1 MNLQFQPKFWNVC
14 SSKSFVL
21 APGLMLISLL
31 LQLRVFSQSELATLT
46 GVVTDSSG
54 AVLTNVEVTVTNT
67 GTNLSKS
74 STTNESGR
82 YFLPGLKPGL
92 YSVSASLAGFKKYM
106 NAAVTLQVNQTA
118 RLDMTLDVGEISQE
132 VTVSAEAPLLETETS
147 SRGAVIDGR
156 KIVEL
161 PLNGRDYNQLALLS
175 PGVLNTTPRMQSI
188 GFKGAFNVNGNR
200 AFSNAFQLD
209 GVDNVSYS
217 NSFRGINMQVVQP
230 SVEAL
235 QEFKIQTNAYSA
247 EFGRSSGALVN
258 AVIKSGTN
266 DIHGSAYE
274 FHRNDNLDAANFFSN
289 RSGAAKPFRLRNQ
302 FGGTIGG
309 PIVSNRTFFFGDYEG
324 LRDRAGVVRLSSVP
338 QPIWKRGL
346 FTIPIFNPYNAADT
360 GQDFRQPA
368 TPDCNEGNGNC
379 WIIPQNLIDPV
390 GQRIVDVNPN
400 PNTGAPGQIDNN
412 FVNIPIERNRQ
423 DQFDVRVDHQ
433 FSTSL
438 NVFGRYSFVDSTF
451 LRPGPRPG
459 LSEGSFNDTF
469 GTALSRSQGVA
480 IGATWVLRPTLV
492 NEIRFGFSRGNYF
505 TRPPN
510 FDSGCPEQAIGLQGS
525 VTEED
530 ICGGIPVTNPPGGTL
545 RRIGRTTSVPQFQTP
560 RSYNLRD
567 SYAWSRGNHGMKFG
581 GELIHVQTGIRD
593 VSALIGNFTYSG
605 RFSGQNGQYQ
615 GGIADLLL
623 GFPTRYQQDSD
634 TTFNQW
640 QKIWSL
646 FAQDDWKVNSKLT
659 LNYGLR
665 YEFSTP
671 PRERDFQAANFDLAT
686 QTYINA
692 KEGSLFD
699 HSLVHPDYNNFAPR
713 FGFAYSPL
721 NRWVLRGAYGIF
733 YNHTNRSGREGLLG
747 FNFPFIIL
755 ADSNIGGSSVLK
767 ASNAIF
773 RLQDGIPAGFVDPAR
788 VNVATTFRRAQD
800 MNQRTA
806 YVQQWNL
813 SIQWEL
819 ATDLLLDVGYVGNK
833 GTKLMSF
840 RNLNQASFSFDSANG
855 APGVGPRPYAGV
867 GLNGDIQY
875 LLNEGISTYHS
886 MQVRL
891 EKRFSQGLS
900 ALMAYTWGKAL
911 ANSPDHLATSGA
923 GNGID
928 VGVNNQP
935 QNPLDRRS
943 EYGLTEFD
951 VKQRFVASAVWQL
964 PYGKGR
970 QFGSGAGRTLDLLLG
985 GWEFSPIITLQ
996 QGLGLT
1002 ITQDNLL
1009 NLGGE
1014 RSNRPNRLGNG
1025 TLSPEEQTVDRFFD
1039 TSAFQI
1045 LSPTAGAT
1053 GFVPNQAFGNSGV
1066 GVVRGPNLINVDFNL
1081 SKDFAIG
1088 ERHSIQFRSEFFN
1101 AFNRP
1106 NSGVPGVRIGAGF
1119 GQIVNTITEAR
1130 IIQFALKYR
1139 F

>member
-1 MNLQFQPKFWNVC
+1 MNLQSRPKFWKLY

-21 APGLMLISLL
+21 GPVILIALL
-31 LQLRVFSQSELATLT
+31 PQQRVFSQSELATLT

-54 AVLTNVEVTVTNT
+54 AVLTNVDVTVTNN
-67 GTNLSKS
+67 GTNLSKG

-92 YSVSASLAGFKKYM
+92 YSVSASLAGFKKYV

-118 RLDMTLDVGEISQE
+118 RLDITLDVGEISQE

-266 DIHGSAYE
+266 VIHGSAYE

-289 RSGAAKPFRLRNQ
+289 KSGAAKPFRLRNQ

-309 PIVSNRTFFFGDYEG
+309 PIVSNKTFFFGDYEG

-338 QPIWKRGL
+338 QSIWKRGL
-346 FTIPIFNPYNAADT
+346 FTIPIFNPYNPTDT

-368 TPDCNEGNGNC
+368 APECNDGNGNC
-379 WIIPQNLIDPV
+379 WVIPQNLIDPV

-438 NVFGRYSFVDSTF
+438 NFFGRYSFVDSTF

-469 GTALSRSQGVA
+469 GTALSRSQGIA

-492 NEIRFGFSRGNYF
+492 NEVRFGFSRGNYF

-510 FDSGCPEQAIGLQGS
+510 FDSGCPEQAIGLKGS
-525 VTEED
+525 VTQED

-560 RSYNLRD
+560 RSYNFRD

-646 FAQDDWKVNSKLT
+646 FAQDDWKVNTKLT

-686 QTYINA
+686 QTYISA

-699 HSLVHPDYNNFAPR
+699 HSLVHPDYTNFAPR

-721 NRWVLRGAYGIF
+721 NRWVLRGAYGVF

-773 RLQDGIPAGFVDPAR
+773 RLQDGIPPGFVDPAR
-788 VNVATTFRRAQD
+788 VNVSTTFRRAQD

-806 YVQQWNL
+806 YVQQWNF
-813 SIQWEL
+813 SIQREL
-819 ATDLLLDVGYVGNK
+819 TTDLLLDVGYVGNR

-840 RNLNQASFSFDSANG
+840 RNLNQASFSFNPANG
-855 APGVGPRPYAGV
+855 APVVGSRPYAGV

-951 VKQRFVASAVWQL
+951 IKQRFVASAVWQL

-970 QFGSGAGRTLDLLLG
+970 QFGSGAGALDFLFG

-1025 TLSPEEQTVDRFFD
+1025 TLSAEEQTVDRFFD

-1045 LSPTAGAT
+1045 LSPTAGTA

-1081 SKDFAIG
+1081 SKNFAIG

-1106 NSGVPGVRIGAGF
+1106 NFGVPGVRIGAGF